1 MKSRS
6 LTSILSDDDN
16 ETNNNRSMSDRKWQL
31 NGRLNNCRAIVDGS
45 LKLLNHQQPAISS
58 SYTIDEDCWLPAAP
72 SIPTT
77 TNSIMHYANRQAKNH
92 RHNKTNNYILWILTP
107 VAAR

>member
-1 MKSRS
+1 M
-6 LTSILSDDDN
+6 SDDDN
-16 ETNNNRSMSDRKWQL
+16 NETNNNNRSMSDRKWQL
-31 NGRLNNCRAIVDGS
+31 NERMNNCRSIVDGS
-45 LKLLNHQQPAISS
+45 LKLLNHSQPVNNF
-58 SYTIDEDCWLPAAP
+58 TIDEDWLPAAP

-77 TNSIMHYANRQAKNH
+77 TNSIMHYANRQTKNR